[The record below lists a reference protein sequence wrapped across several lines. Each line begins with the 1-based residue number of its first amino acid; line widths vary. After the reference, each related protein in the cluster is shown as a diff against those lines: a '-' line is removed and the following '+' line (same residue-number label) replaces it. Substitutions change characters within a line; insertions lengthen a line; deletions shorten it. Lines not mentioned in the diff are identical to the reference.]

1 MNNNSNNKT
10 FGKVYLTGAGPGDP
24 GLITVNGMQKIREAD
39 VILYDNLAGK
49 QLLEFAKPGAELVYV
64 GKEPGNHSFS
74 QEKIIELLIQ
84 KAKTAG
90 KIVRLK
96 GGDPLI
102 FGRGSE
108 EAIAL
113 KEAGIDFEIIPG
125 VTAGIAAAAYAGI
138 PLTHRSLVTQCVFIT
153 GHETPDKD
161 ESQVD
166 WGRLALLKNANLV
179 VYMGVAQIGSVAE
192 ILIKK
197 GMSPDTDT
205 AIIEN
210 ATMPSQKAHYCRLS
224 ELADK
229 IYDFNVKPPVIFIIG
244 PSVRLRGDMCWLTG
258 KPLFGKRIVITR
270 AKDQAADTFYKLKVL
285 GANPIQF
292 PVIKTEKLKLNRTLK
307 NTFKLKFDWV
317 IFSSENGV
325 RFFFEQMKEE
335 KLDPRIFGNTRIAVI
350 GSGTAALLAEYNM
363 FADFVPTEFT
373 SEALINEMSK
383 KKLIKG
389 SGILRIKGDF
399 EKDQLIEKVNEY
411 GGIAE
416 TLEVYKVLP
425 DSPGLEVINDIRN
438 YSAHAFLFTS
448 MSTVNNFF
456 KIVGE
461 SYARE
466 MLNKSAVIAIGPVTA
481 TALREKFVNNIIISE
496 IHTIDGMIDELL
508 KVF

>member
-1 MNNNSNNKT
+1 MNNNNNKSR
-10 FGKVYLTGAGPGDP
+10 GKVYLTGAGPGDP
-24 GLITVNGMQKIREAD
+24 GLITVNGMQKISEAD
-39 VILYDNLAGK
+39 VILFDNLASR

-64 GKEPGNHSFS
+64 GKEAGNHSMA
-74 QEKIIELLIQ
+74 QEKIIDLLIE
-84 KAKTAG
+84 KAKTHS
-90 KIVRLK
+90 KVVRLK

-166 WGRLALLKNANLV
+166 WAKLALLKNANLV

-197 GMSPDTDT
+197 GMNPDTDT

-210 ATMPSQKAHYCRLS
+210 ATLPGQKAYYCKLS

-244 PSVRLRGDMCWLTG
+244 PTVKLKDDMCWLSG

-270 AKDQAADTFYKLKVL
+270 AKDQASDIFYKLKVL

-292 PVIKTEKLKLNRTLK
+292 PVIRTEKSKLARPLKDI
-307 NTFKLKFDWV
+307 FKLKFDWI

-325 RFFFEQMKEE
+325 KYLFEHMKEE
-335 KLDPRIFGNTRIAVI
+335 KLDPRAFGSTKIAVI
-350 GSGTAALLAEYNM
+350 GSGTAATLAEYNLI
-363 FADFVPTEFT
+363 ADFIPTEYT
-373 SEALINEMSK
+373 SEALINEMNK

-399 EKDQLIEKVNEY
+399 ERDQLIEKVNEY
-411 GGIAE
+411 GGIAD

-425 DSPGLEVINDIRN
+425 DSPGIDVINDIRN
-438 YSAHAFLFTS
+438 YSAHAFLFMS

-456 KIVGE
+456 KIVSE
-461 SYARE
+461 STARE
-466 MLNKSAVIAIGPVTA
+466 MLNKSVVLAIGPVTA

-508 KVF
+508 RVF